1 MVMRAQPS
9 ETPGRATSRR
19 INIFGSTGSIGLS
32 TLDLIRR
39 NANGFTVGAL
49 TANSSVEA
57 LAEQARELR
66 PELAVVADEGQ
77 YQGLKSALAGTGI
90 RVAAG
95 RSGLL
100 EAADLPADWTMAAIV
115 GTAGL
120 EPTLKAMGKTTSIGL
135 ANKECLVSAGELF
148 MREINRTD
156 TTLLPVD
163 SEHSAI
169 FQVLDFDLLD
179 QVERIV
185 LTASGGPF
193 REWPLEKLEKATRAQ
208 ALNHPNWNMGAK
220 ITVDSATMM
229 NKGLELIE
237 AHYLFPVGADRIEV
251 VVHPQSIIHS
261 FVEYT
266 DSSILAQMG
275 MPDMRTPIAC
285 ALAWPERMNTPVP
298 RLDLAAIGSLTF
310 EAPDERR
317 FPALRLAR
325 EALRTGNGAPT
336 IMNAANEIAVAAF
349 IADQLTYLN
358 ITRLVEDTLE
368 TAAQRGLLHCP
379 KGLDEVMEL
388 DGMGRHMARELLAG
402 RKG

>member
-1 MVMRAQPS
+1 MP
-9 ETPGRATSRR
+9 RR
-19 INIFGSTGSIGLS
+19 INILGSTGSIGLN

-39 NANGFTVGAL
+39 NADRFTIGAL

-57 LAEQARELR
+57 LAGQARELH
-66 PELAVVADEGQ
+66 PELAVVADEKL
-77 YQGLKSALAGTGI
+77 YQDLKSALAGTGV

-95 RSGLL
+95 RSGML

-115 GTAGL
+115 GAAGL
-120 EPTLKAMGKTTSIGL
+120 EPTLKTMNKTASIGL
-135 ANKECLVSAGELF
+135 ANKECLVSAGDLF
-148 MREINRTD
+148 MSEIERTK

-169 FQVLDFDLLD
+169 FQVLDFERLE

-193 REWPLEKLEKATRAQ
+193 RGWPLDRLETASPAQ
-208 ALNHPNWNMGAK
+208 ALNHPNWDMGAK
-220 ITVDSATMM
+220 ITIDSATMM

-237 AHYLFPVGADRIEV
+237 AHYLFPVGTDRIEV

-298 RLDLAAIGSLTF
+298 RLDLAAIGKLTF

-325 EALRTGNGAPT
+325 EALQTGNGAPT
-336 IMNAANEIAVAAF
+336 IMNAANEIAVTAF
-349 IADQLTYLN
+349 IAGQLTYLN
-358 ITRLVEDTLE
+358 IARLVEDTLE
-368 TAAQRGLLHCP
+368 AATRRGILCCP
-379 KGLDEVMEL
+379 MSLDEVMEL
-388 DGMGRHMARELLAG
+388 DGMGRHVARELLAG